1 MKPKERKRSKILITR
16 SLKKFDI
23 LLTGKGSKGLKDKKG
38 NFIIKSGA
46 TFKKDAFVN
55 LIENQNYLLSEF
67 DYDSEWSDN
76 ARANSV

>member
-1 MKPKERKRSKILITR
+1 MIYFLRVKR
-16 SLKKFDI
+16 
-23 LLTGKGSKGLKDKKG
+23 SKGLKDKKG

-46 TFKKDAFVN
+46 TFKKDVFVN

-76 ARANSV
+76 ARANSGYRIFTEIILSSRMK